1 MLEVKR
7 VLPEELNDYWDKV
20 AHLFANDK
28 VLSNWITVEAIKAR
42 LDRNGADLWVTST
55 LDSALIGATYRRA
68 DGNKTYVVEMMA
80 SNEGAKEGWREVIR
94 PIETQAK
101 EWGCISIQIRGRKG
115 WQRLFKDYK
124 IRQVTLEH
132 DL

>member
-1 MLEVKR
+1 MLEGKR
-7 VLPEELNDYWDKV
+7 VLPEELDEYWDKV
-20 AHLFANDK
+20 AHLFANDR
-28 VLSNWITVEAIKAR
+28 VLNNWVTIESIKAR

-55 LDSALIGATYRRA
+55 LNSALIGATYRRA

-80 SNEGAKEGWREVIR
+80 SNEGAKEGWLEAIKL
-94 PIETQAK
+94 IEAQAK
-101 EWGCISIQIRGRKG
+101 EWDCTSIQIRGRKG